1 MGGFEPPVKITAVF
15 QESPTRREFERQEGD
30 PPRNCISVAGWVGTP
45 FDLELRDVQ
54 SRSHALSRYIWARHS
69 NWNGHFRMHCD
80 RPTATRAKDANEII
94 IGYNVSLRS
103 KVQALASFRA
113 ASSVSPCGDGRAHLP
128 SGRST
133 ALIARF
139 SIKNPMAALKSGWL
153 NRSSLAMAGSERQSS
168 SDLPLFFSRLN
179 ACNNFKPSL
188 SREARAVFKGN
199 IRATLL
205 V

>member
-1 MGGFEPPVKITAVF
+1 MDSTYSAGRLRKAQRDYFKFYFKNVNYLTIFIGWRMGGFEPPVKITAVF
-15 QESPTRREFERQEGD
+15 QESPTRREFERQEGT
-30 PPRNCISVAGWVGTP
+30 PRNCISVAGWVGTP

-133 ALIARF
+133 ALIAHF
-139 SIKNPMAALKSGWL
+139 SIKNPMAALKS
-153 NRSSLAMAGSERQSS
+153 
-168 SDLPLFFSRLN
+168 D
-179 ACNNFKPSL
+179 
-188 SREARAVFKGN
+188 
-199 IRATLL
+199 
-205 V
+205 